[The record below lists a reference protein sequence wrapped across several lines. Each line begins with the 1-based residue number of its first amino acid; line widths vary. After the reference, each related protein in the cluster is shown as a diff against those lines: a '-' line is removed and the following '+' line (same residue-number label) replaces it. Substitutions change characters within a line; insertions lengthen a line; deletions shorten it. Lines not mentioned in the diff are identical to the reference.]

1 MGTTKGERRLARA
14 ISILA
19 LGGAMVAVTG
29 CGPLLKETS
38 DGDFAETIP
47 AALAASDI
55 GITHSYAEKTIS
67 GFTFYLSVGVDLDH
81 DEASADDLA
90 GILRIILEN
99 NDLPSDKIDLGV
111 NGSDE
116 ESIDLEALVQSIS
129 PELEFSSS
137 SYGDIQVTNDQAI
150 AIVEA
155 VWGE

>member
-14 ISILA
+14 IAILA

-129 PELEFSSS
+129 PELEISSS

>member
-1 MGTTKGERRLARA
+1 MSTTGVTRLIRGVA
-14 ISILA
+14 ILA
-19 LGGAMVAVTG
+19 LGAAMVALSG
-29 CGPLLKETS
+29 CGAITKELS

-47 AALAASDI
+47 AALADSDI
-55 GITHSYAEKTIS
+55 GVTDSYAEKTIS

-81 DEASADDLA
+81 DDASADDLA

-99 NDLPSDKIDLGV
+99 NDVPSDEIDLGV

-116 ESIDLEALVQSIS
+116 ESVDLEALVQSIS
-129 PELEFSSS
+129 PDLEISSS
-137 SYGDIQVTNDQAI
+137 TYGDIQVTNDQAA